1 MIAFLHSAR
10 FVWISR
16 CRWIADAT
24 IGLPVLAVSA
34 GTTRWLADGRDDR
47 RNAKKIRLTD
57 KIRKTDASVGG
68 LVATSTDAA
77 SDAFASL
84 FTAARD
90 ADLRLLAGHSSRAD
104 VRQTGASS
112 KRISVVSFEA
122 GASG

>member
-1 MIAFLHSAR
+1 MQ
-10 FVWISR
+10 SR
-16 CRWIADAT
+16 SRKLVNRKLFWRRKEKKT
-24 IGLPVLAVSA
+24 PPWVGSTRT
-34 GTTRWLADGRDDR
+34 GTW
-47 RNAKKIRLTD
+47 